1 MKTQN
6 NFRTVRVTSS
16 NELDS
21 IVRSEIQAKSVSQ
34 FLFVNTWDDVC
45 QHFNKHLE
53 SLNDLGSQGNL
64 FVINIFD
71 VPNGLGI
78 IRSAIKDYKETMS
91 TTSIQ
96 NYTKLP
102 MMVRLHGAFPVL
114 VDYNGSIAAEIGA

>member
-16 NELDS
+16 NELDA
-21 IVRSEIQAKSVSQ
+21 IVRSEIQAKSVSHY
-34 FLFVNTWDDVC
+34 LFINTWDDVC
-45 QHFNKHLE
+45 QYFNTHLD
-53 SLNDLGSQGNL
+53 SLKDLGAQGNL
-64 FVINIFD
+64 FVIDVFD
-71 VPNGLGI
+71 IPNGLGI

-91 TTSIQ
+91 TNSIQ